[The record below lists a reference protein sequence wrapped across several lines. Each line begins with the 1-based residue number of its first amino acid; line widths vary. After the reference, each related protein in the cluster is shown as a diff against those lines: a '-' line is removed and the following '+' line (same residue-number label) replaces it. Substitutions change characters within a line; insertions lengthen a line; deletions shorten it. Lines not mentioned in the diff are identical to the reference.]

1 MRWGTMK
8 GWFSDGVF
16 RTVLRN
22 AGYLATGRLVGA
34 AMGVVAL
41 SCVGRGLGPSLF
53 GVLTLVHAYALGV
66 SALVKFQTWQLVI
79 RYGAPALARG
89 ERRTVVDSIRL
100 AFGLDVTSGIVGMV
114 AAVALLPWL
123 APHFGITRQWLPLA
137 LAYCTVI
144 PTMASA
150 TPVGVMRLLG
160 RFDLTAWSQ
169 PVTPFLRALGAATS
183 FALGL
188 GFPAYVVT
196 WYVADIVG
204 DLIGWGITVRLLR
217 RADLLSGLRIGLF
230 GTARRLPGAWGFTW
244 TTNIAVSLGA
254 SWNPISNLI
263 VGGILG
269 PVAAGLYRIAATLL
283 DTAGKPADL
292 LTKGF
297 YPEIMRLD
305 PASRQPW
312 KVALR
317 TGLIAGG
324 LGLVVILVLQVGG
337 QPLIGAIFGHRYRAA
352 YGLLQL
358 MMLAL
363 AISMASFPLESLLY
377 MAHRQRAALVAQC
390 LATMLYLALLALLSR
405 RFGLAG
411 SGVAYVLGNLALAIA
426 MIVPVVAAYRG
437 RARLAPTA
445 PDPAPAPSPAG

>member
-1 MRWGTMK
+1 MK

-22 AGYLATGRLVGA
+22 AGYLATGRVAGA
-34 AMGVVAL
+34 AAGVVAL
-41 SCVGRGLGPSLF
+41 SCVGRGLGPNLF

-79 RYGAPALARG
+79 RYGAPALERG
-89 ERRTVVDSIRL
+89 DRPMVVDAIRL
-100 AFGLDVTSGIVGMV
+100 AFGLDVVSGLIGMV
-114 AAVALLPWL
+114 LAMALLPVL
-123 APHFGITRQWLPLA
+123 APHFGITRAWLPLA
-137 LAYCTVI
+137 LGYCTVI

-160 RFDLTAWSQ
+160 RFDLTAWNQ
-169 PVTPFLRALGAATS
+169 PVTPFLRAIGAAAS

-188 GFPAYVVT
+188 GFPAYIAS

-204 DLIGWGITVRLLR
+204 DLIGWGITVHLLR
-217 RADLLSGLRIGLF
+217 RAGLVAGFRIGLF
-230 GTARRLPGAWGFTW
+230 GTARRLPGAWSFTW

-254 SWNPISNLI
+254 SWNAISNLV

-269 PVAAGLYRIAATLL
+269 PVAAGLYRISSTLL

-305 PASRQPW
+305 PASKQPW
-312 KVALR
+312 RVALR
-317 TGLIAGG
+317 TGLIAGAT
-324 LGLVVILVLQVGG
+324 GLVVILVLQIGG
-337 QPLIGAIFGHRYRAA
+337 RPLIGAIFGRKYLAA

-363 AISMASFPLESLLY
+363 AVEMASFPLESLLY
-377 MAHRQRAALVAQC
+377 MAHRQRTALVAQC
-390 LATMLYLALLALLSR
+390 LATASYLVLLAVLSQ
-405 RFGLAG
+405 RFGLTG
-411 SGVAYVLGNLALAIA
+411 SGIAYVLGNLALATA
-426 MIVPVVAAYRG
+426 MLVPVIAAYRA
-437 RARLAPTA
+437 RAGLKAPVA
-445 PDPAPAPSPAG
+445 DPAPAPPPAG